1 MGWVQIFALF
11 RPDIQHSVRSEKN
24 MLHKIKTRF
33 SDTDM
38 LGLEQEVDI
47 RQIKSGSFSYY
58 IGILSSL

>member
-1 MGWVQIFALF
+1 
-11 RPDIQHSVRSEKN
+11 

-58 IGILSSL
+58 MGILSSL